1 MAAARADTLCRAGIP
16 AALAIEIDRQLT
28 LGGPNA
34 MRGPLHHVGCGVNQA
49 AELVSQ
55 INAGVVSSHKLC
67 LAGWNP
73 EVARIIKT
81 VSGL

>member
-1 MAAARADTLCRAGIP
+1 MARARADTLCCAGIP

-28 LGGPNA
+28 AGAPNA
-34 MRGPLHHVGCGVNQA
+34 TRGPLHQLGVGITPA

-55 INAGVVSSHKLC
+55 INAGAVSSSKLC

-81 VSGL
+81 ASGI